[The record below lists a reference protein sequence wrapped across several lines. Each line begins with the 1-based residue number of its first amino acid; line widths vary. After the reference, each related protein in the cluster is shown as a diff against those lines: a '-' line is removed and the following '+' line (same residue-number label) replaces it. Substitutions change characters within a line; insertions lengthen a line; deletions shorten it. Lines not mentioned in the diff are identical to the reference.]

1 MHTNQF
7 IHVTGFRKEVT
18 LIVSKFILQKA
29 FNSNASSVIMIKRTI
44 LIENKSAITSKN
56 LQLVIKS
63 EIRESIIPV
72 EDIGFLV
79 LDNAEIYISI
89 TAMNLMVENNTAVI
103 ICSKNHLPNGMFLNL
118 NSNHIQQEIFKNQ
131 IEASIPLKKQLWQQT
146 IVEKITNQGL
156 LLQRITSKSNS
167 FEFLASKVLS
177 GDTSNMEGVAAQ
189 QYWKFF
195 FEIDFKR
202 ERFGDYPNN
211 FLNYGYAILRA
222 ATARAL
228 SGSGLLNTLGIHHK
242 SKYNAFALAD
252 DIMEPF
258 RPLVDEKVF
267 EIMQKYDEQELN
279 TKIKA
284 ELLQVLT
291 TTVYFSDEKSPLMV
305 ALQKTSS
312 SLQQCYTGKR
322 KKIKFPKLWNLT
334 HTE

>member
-1 MHTNQF
+1 
-7 IHVTGFRKEVT
+7 
-18 LIVSKFILQKA
+18 
-29 FNSNASSVIMIKRTI
+29 MIKKSI
-44 LIENKSAITSKN
+44 LIENKTSITTKN
-56 LQLVIKS
+56 LQLVIQS
-63 EIRESIIPV
+63 EIRESTIPI

-79 LDNAEIYISI
+79 LDHPEIYLSI
-89 TAMNLMVENNTAVI
+89 PAMNLLVENNTAVI

-118 NSNHIQQEIFKNQ
+118 NSHHIQQEVFKNQ
-131 IEASIPLKKQLWQQT
+131 IEASVPLKKQLWQQT
-146 IVEKITNQGL
+146 IVEKITNQGIL
-156 LLQRITSKSNS
+156 LTKITQNKNT

-177 GDTSNMEGVAAQ
+177 GDTTNMEGVAAS
-189 QYWKFF
+189 QYWKSFF
-195 FEIDFKR
+195 DTYDINFKR

-267 EIMQKYDEQELN
+267 EIMQNYDEQELN

-291 TTVYFSDEKSPLMV
+291 RTVYFKDEKSPLMV
-305 ALQKTSS
+305 ALQKTAS
-312 SLQQCYTGKR
+312 SLQQCFMGNR
-322 KKIKFPKLWNLT
+322 KKIKYPKLWNLT
-334 HTE
+334 PIE

>member
-1 MHTNQF
+1 
-7 IHVTGFRKEVT
+7 
-18 LIVSKFILQKA
+18 
-29 FNSNASSVIMIKRTI
+29 MIKKSI
-44 LIENKSAITSKN
+44 LIENKTSITTKN
-56 LQLVIKS
+56 LQLVIQS
-63 EIRESIIPV
+63 EIRESAIPI

-79 LDNAEIYISI
+79 LDHQEIYISLP
-89 TAMNLMVENNTAVI
+89 AMNLLVDSNTAVI
-103 ICSKNHLPNGMFLNL
+103 ICAKNHLPNGMFLNL
-118 NSNHIQQEIFKNQ
+118 NSHHIQQEVFKNQ

-146 IVEKITNQGL
+146 IVEKITNQGIL
-156 LLQRITSKSNS
+156 LAKITQNKNA

-177 GDTSNMEGVAAQ
+177 GDTTNMEGVAAQ
-189 QYWKFF
+189 QYWKSF
-195 FEIDFKR
+195 FEINFKR

-267 EIMQKYDEQELN
+267 EIMQNYDEQELN

-291 TTVYFSDEKSPLMV
+291 RTVYFKDEKSPLMV
-305 ALQKTSS
+305 ALQKTAS
-312 SLQQCYTGKR
+312 SLQQCFMGKR
-322 KKIKFPKLWNLT
+322 KKIKYPKLWNLT
-334 HTE
+334 PTE